1 MNVYLTEFAYQRWLR
16 QQLASLSIHKRVLD
30 ELRARLNSLSY
41 CVELEEVSQKIDA
54 LVENV
59 EALSPRTFSLE
70 EKPLRGFEKLLEN
83 MKMLVNLIFRARGKG
98 DRYLGIY
105 HQEQARVLELQRQCN
120 FSHQLAAI
128 QESIELLEAR
138 DSKSICN

>member
-16 QQLASLSIHKRVLD
+16 QQLASLSIHKYVLD
-30 ELRARLNSLSY
+30 ELRARLNSFSY

-83 MKMLVNLIFRARGKG
+83 MKMLVNLIFRVRGKG

-105 HQEQARVLELQRQCN
+105 HEEKTRILELQRQYN
-120 FSHQLAAI
+120 FNHQLVAI
-128 QESIELLEAR
+128 QESIALLEAR

>member
-16 QQLASLSIHKRVLD
+16 QQLASLSIHKRALD

-59 EALSPRTFSLE
+59 EALSPRTFSFE

-98 DRYLGIY
+98 DRYLGVY
-105 HQEQARVLELQRQCN
+105 HEEQTRILELQRQCN
-120 FSHQLAAI
+120 FNHQLAAI